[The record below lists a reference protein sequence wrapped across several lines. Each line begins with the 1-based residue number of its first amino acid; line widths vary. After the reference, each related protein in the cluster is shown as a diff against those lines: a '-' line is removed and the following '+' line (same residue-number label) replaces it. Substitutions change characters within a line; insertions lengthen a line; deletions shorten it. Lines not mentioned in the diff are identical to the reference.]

1 MKLYIVKQ
9 IINKIMSIQELK
21 STIRL
26 CIESDGNI
34 NAEIFVLLKNQE
46 IKKANFLQALQPEV
60 VTMFTSVIT
69 NQLLEA
75 DYTVLNASSADE
87 RKDVVYYYDLEPTER
102 LDVFQQVQNGENV
115 FPYFSF
121 ANDGVNNIDA
131 FLFVLG
137 SAEQQIVLYKRL
149 ASVNVYQKRSGLFV
163 REEDNQFTKLDSD
176 VIKIIPQ
183 IDAFMIN
190 GEIYFMNLSLLENAF
205 RIHDVLRE
213 SARQQIA
220 LLQEFGLVENIDA
233 LEIELENVSFARKF
247 SKLVSNSPVLGK
259 VSNQAIIDF
268 TNAHPALRSKF
279 RYSADGSKLQLVTK
293 LSKKLFIKLLN
304 DDYLTSNLTNQY
316 YDSIAKDKV
325 SVELE

>member
-1 MKLYIVKQ
+1 MRLCIVKQ
-9 IINKIMSIQELK
+9 IIDKIMTIQELK
-21 STIRL
+21 DATRL

-34 NAEIFVLLKNQE
+34 NVEIFILLKNQE
-46 IKKANFLQALQPEV
+46 IRRANFLRALQPEV
-60 VTMFTSVIT
+60 VTMFTDVISK
-69 NQLLEA
+69 QLLEA
-75 DYTVLNASSADE
+75 EYSILNASSADE

-102 LDVFQQVQNGENV
+102 LDVFHQVQNGENL

-149 ASVNVYQKRSGLFV
+149 ASVNIYQQRTGLFV

-205 RIHDVLRE
+205 RIHEVLRE

-220 LLQEFGLVENIDA
+220 LLQGYGLVENIEDLA
-233 LEIELENVSFARKF
+233 IELENITFARKF

-325 SVELE
+325 SVE

>member
-1 MKLYIVKQ
+1 MT
-9 IINKIMSIQELK
+9 IQELK

-26 CIESDGNI
+26 CVESDGNI
-34 NAEIFVLLKNQE
+34 NVEIFVLLKNQE
-46 IKKANFLQALQPEV
+46 IKKANFLQVLQPEV

-102 LDVFQQVQNGENV
+102 LDVFQQVQNGENI

-137 SAEQQIVLYKRL
+137 SAEQQIVLYNRL

-259 VSNQAIIDF
+259 VSN
-268 TNAHPALRSKF
+268 
-279 RYSADGSKLQLVTK
+279 Y
-293 LSKKLFIKLLN
+293 
-304 DDYLTSNLTNQY
+304 
-316 YDSIAKDKV
+316 
-325 SVELE
+325 